1 MNRYAVFAV
10 LIVFSCSPKPTDT
23 ADLVIRN
30 AKILTIDKDNPLAE
44 AIAIKGETILAV
56 GTGAEIEKF
65 ISEATKVI
73 DAKGQL
79 MTPGFNDSHAH
90 LEGIDPDYVDLRYV
104 TDQAVFAEKV
114 KARVAKSAPGEIIM
128 GGNWEHEM
136 FKDRQWPTKETIDS
150 VSPNNPVI
158 LFRADGHSL
167 LANSVAMKIAGITA
181 NTPNPFGGTIMRD
194 DSGEAIGIFQEK
206 ARGLIRYVLN
216 EEPKTPEEEEKRKME
231 EWRAAMEFTASLGI
245 TSIQRPTTSLD
256 TVGIDP
262 TYYQKFKDSG
272 ELTYR
277 VYFCGKFPASDAQLA
292 GYVAMARRYPLDND
306 WIRFGFLKGHIDGT
320 LGSGT
325 MMVFEPFEDKP
336 DIGLGLEQ
344 MPYKQFED
352 RIVAA
357 DKLGLQLGIHAIG
370 PRANDWVLDAFEK
383 ARELNGERES
393 RHRIEHAQILREEDI
408 PRLAEMGVVASM
420 QPSHAVTDKR
430 FAEKRMGKDRLK
442 GAYAWRSMLDADV
455 QMAFGSDYIVE
466 PLNPLDGI
474 YAAVTRKDRQGEEG
488 EGWFPEQKLT
498 VEEAI
503 EFYTL
508 GSAYAEFMEDRKG
521 MLKAGYLADLA
532 VFDKDLRT
540 IPSQEIL
547 NTRAV
552 LTVVGGKVVYER
564 R

>member
-1 MNRYAVFAV
+1 MLKYAFF
-10 LIVFSCSPKPTDT
+10 LLIIVFSCTSQPIDT
-23 ADLVIRN
+23 ADLVITN
-30 AKILTIDKDNPLAE
+30 AKILTIDRENPLAN
-44 AIAIKGETILAV
+44 AIAIKGERILAL
-56 GTGAEIEKF
+56 GSNEEIEKL
-65 ISEATKVI
+65 IASSTKVI
-73 DAKGQL
+73 DAEGQL
-79 MTPGFNDSHAH
+79 MIPGFNDSHAH
-90 LEGIDPDYVDLRYV
+90 LGGIDPDYVDLRYV

-114 KARVAKSAPGEIIM
+114 KAQVARSESGEIIM

-150 VSPNNPVI
+150 VSPDNPVI

-167 LANSVAMKIAGITA
+167 LANSVAMKIAGITDD
-181 NTPNPFGGTIMRD
+181 TPNPFGGTIMRD
-194 DSGEAIGIFQEK
+194 NVGEAIGIFQEK
-206 ARGLIRYVLN
+206 ARGLIRYQVN
-216 EEPKTPEEEEKRKME
+216 DEPKTPQEEEKREME
-231 EWRAAMEFTASLGI
+231 EWRAAMKFTASLGI
-245 TSIQRPTTSLD
+245 TSIQRPTASLD
-256 TVGIDP
+256 TVGVDP

-277 VYFCGKFPASDAQLA
+277 VYFCGKFPASDEKLA
-292 GYVAMARRYPLDND
+292 DYVDMANQYPIEND

-325 MMVFEPFEDKP
+325 MMVFEPFEDKT

-344 MPYKQFED
+344 MPYDQFKD

-393 RHRIEHAQILREEDI
+393 RHRIEHAQIMREVDI
-408 PRLAEMGVVASM
+408 PRLADLGVVASM

-430 FAEKRMGKDRLK
+430 FAEKRMGRDRLK
-442 GAYAWRSMLDADV
+442 GAYAWRSMLDAGV
-455 QMAFGSDYIVE
+455 KLAFGSDYIVE

-488 EGWFPEQKLT
+488 EGWFPDQKLT

-521 MLKAGYLADLA
+521 ILKAGYLADLA
-532 VFDKDLRT
+532 IFDKDLLT
-540 IPSQEIL
+540 IPPKEIL
-547 NTRAV
+547 ETRAV
-552 LTVVGGKVVYER
+552 LTVVGGRVVYER
-564 R
+564 

>member
-1 MNRYAVFAV
+1 MAQ
-10 LIVFSCSPKPTDT
+10 
-23 ADLVIRN
+23 
-30 AKILTIDKDNPLAE
+30 

-56 GTGAEIEKF
+56 GSNEEIKQYV
-65 ISEATKVI
+65 SDQTKII

-90 LEGIDPDYVDLRYV
+90 LGGIDPDYVDLRYV

-114 KARVAKSAPGEIIM
+114 KAQVARSEPGEIIM

-167 LANSVAMKIAGITA
+167 LANSVSMKIAGIMDD
-181 NTPNPFGGTIMRD
+181 TPNPFGGTIMRD
-194 DSGEAIGIFQEK
+194 NSGEAIGIFQEK
-206 ARGLIRYVLN
+206 ARGLIRYTVN

-231 EWRAAMEFTASLGI
+231 EWRAAMQFTASLGI
-245 TSIQRPTTSLD
+245 TSIQRPNASLD

-277 VYFCGKFPASDAQLA
+277 VYFSGKFPASDDQLA
-292 GYVAMARRYPLDND
+292 DYVEMTRKFPRDND

-325 MMVFEPFEDKP
+325 MMVFEPFDDKP
-336 DIGLGLEQ
+336 NIGLGLEQ
-344 MPYKQFED
+344 MPYDQFEG

-357 DKLGLQLGIHAIG
+357 DKLGFQLGIHAIG
-370 PRANDWVLDAFEK
+370 PRANDWVLNAFSK
-383 ARELNGERES
+383 AKELNGEKES

-408 PRLAEMGVVASM
+408 PRLAELGVVASM

-430 FAEKRMGKDRLK
+430 FAEKRMGKNRLK
-442 GAYAWRSMLDADV
+442 GAYAWRSLLDAGV
-455 QMAFGSDYIVE
+455 KMAFGSDYIVE

-474 YAAVTRKDRQGEEG
+474 YAAVTRKDRQGEDG

-503 EFYTL
+503 EFYTI

-532 VFDKDLRT
+532 LFNKDLTT
-540 IPSQEIL
+540 IPAEEIL
-547 NTRAV
+547 TTRAV
-552 LTVVGGKVVYER
+552 LTVVGGKIVYEK
-564 R
+564 